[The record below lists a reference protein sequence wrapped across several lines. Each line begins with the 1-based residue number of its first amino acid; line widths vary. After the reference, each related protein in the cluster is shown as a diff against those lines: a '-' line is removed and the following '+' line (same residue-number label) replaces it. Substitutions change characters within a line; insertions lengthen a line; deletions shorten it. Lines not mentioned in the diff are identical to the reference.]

1 MQIILFLIRPMGN
14 SGHIVYSCFEYV
26 DISSERGGAH
36 NGQSAAKVACFTL
49 RGSNQ
54 YVSLSLVLVSSPA
67 ATAVAVCQ
75 LCWILSHDM
84 KTVSLRFIKSDI
96 LSLCFCVAL
105 VRGGGNI
112 QIQSTFNVPLSFS
125 NGFSRCLHK
134 PLL

>member
-1 MQIILFLIRPMGN
+1 MYTAVLNTSIFHLK
-14 SGHIVYSCFEYV
+14 
-26 DISSERGGAH
+26 GGAH

-112 QIQSTFNVPLSFS
+112 QIQSTCNVPLSFS